1 MDLHLQDLIM
11 DLHQLDMDLQVRIF
25 FTIIISDADFNGI
38 SFS

>member
-11 DLHQLDMDLQVRIF
+11 DLHQLDMDLQVRI
-25 FTIIISDADFNGI
+25 ILSMINSDADFNGI